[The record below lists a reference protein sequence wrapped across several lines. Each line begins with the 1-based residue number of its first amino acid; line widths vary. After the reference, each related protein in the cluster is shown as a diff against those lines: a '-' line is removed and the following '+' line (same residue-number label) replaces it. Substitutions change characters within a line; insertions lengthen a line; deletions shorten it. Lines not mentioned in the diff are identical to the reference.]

1 LAVLRERESGAIEI
15 DKILFLSYFKGTM
28 PLTLNQFLFLV
39 LTFAAVVVV
48 VYLVRFL
55 SQLRHAAE
63 EGAKTMVEVRKL
75 VENLNELDGMI
86 KDRLVGLGE
95 FVEASKR
102 TAVNISEASFLLTT
116 KILRP
121 SSKYWPV
128 VLPLAS
134 FFWKKFRKRKERKH
148 GG

>member
-1 LAVLRERESGAIEI
+1 
-15 DKILFLSYFKGTM
+15 M

-48 VYLVRFL
+48 VFLIRFL
-55 SQLRHAAE
+55 AQLRRAAV
-63 EGAKTMVEVRKL
+63 EGEKTMVEVRKL
-75 VENLNELDGMI
+75 VENLNELDGLI
-86 KDRLVGLGE
+86 KERLVGLGE
-95 FVEASKR
+95 FVEASKK

-134 FFWKKFRKRKERKH
+134 YFWKKFRKRKEKKH